1 MISDRLKELDVN
13 FAVIEAWVNGSAKGD
28 IEMRG
33 DFFGEDFSIEGEDS
47 EIEGLERFGGEEDF
61 VNGDFYLLDFAV
73 VLGFGLVVGSGS
85 VEAI

>member
-1 MISDRLKELDVN
+1 
-13 FAVIEAWVNGSAKGD
+13 
-28 IEMRG
+28 MRG